1 MTAELVRGQ
10 NHPPAHLR
18 LELRISAGTP
28 VAAGVTPGDENGT
41 VRGSRWV
48 VHPGVPA
55 LPGIEVSRRAARTP
69 PATAPCR
76 TRRGAR

>member
-10 NHPPAHLR
+10 NHPSAHLR
-18 LELRISAGTP
+18 LEIRISAGTP
-28 VAAGVTPGDENGT
+28 VVAGVTPGCENGT
-41 VRGSRWV
+41 VRGSPWG
-48 VHPGVPA
+48 VHPGVPV

-69 PATAPCR
+69 STTAPCR